1 MFNAL
6 DIHMPDPEPLM
17 RSPAKGRNREVA
29 ASWLTNPTVSSNL
42 EAGNTPPFQGCVGLT
57 CLKRLYE
64 GVAGSPVAPFSCK
77 QEKTR
82 ATGGQKS
89 FIYLQHRF
97 NESQVTL
104 TSFILRNTLSSV

>member
-1 MFNAL
+1 M
-6 DIHMPDPEPLM
+6 
-17 RSPAKGRNREVA
+17 
-29 ASWLTNPTVSSNL
+29 LT
-42 EAGNTPPFQGCVGLT
+42 G
-57 CLKRLYE
+57 K
-64 GVAGSPVAPFSCK
+64 
-77 QEKTR
+77 KTR